1 MRVVAA
7 MSYGEPMEEDVAQ
20 AFKKVHTHLARH
32 DNEFETLGVMLVEQF
47 RNIDRRFEQIDRRF
61 EQIDRR
67 FEHIDRRFE
76 HIDRRFEG
84 VDERFETLADEIAD
98 RLSADMRRYFE
109 IYSEQMRSFMAAF
122 NEKLTGQQEK
132 VQDHESRISRLE
144 RQTA

>member
-61 EQIDRR
+61 EQ
-67 FEHIDRRFE
+67 IDRRFE